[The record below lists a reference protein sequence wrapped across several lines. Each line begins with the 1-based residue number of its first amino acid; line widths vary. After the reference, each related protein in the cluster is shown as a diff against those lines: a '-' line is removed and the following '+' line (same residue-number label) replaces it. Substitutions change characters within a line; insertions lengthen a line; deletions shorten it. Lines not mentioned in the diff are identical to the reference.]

1 MDKRLYDA
9 FASLSQTELDTFLS
23 AEMVSDTADTDTAP
37 IRRRTL
43 QKAGLMPAGKE
54 AAMKKL
60 HTRKHLKTWFV
71 AAALVV
77 LIAFSAVAAVKL
89 LPPKQ
94 MLDDLSLNPN
104 ALTTAETSNKE
115 QRSNGLVF
123 TLEGVTQGKLPEGYT
138 FNGERPTD
146 DDCTYAIVSIRSEN
160 GKPFWY
166 TDDETGYHANNF
178 GFSILVNGFAP
189 NGSMFKTDF
198 LHDGR
203 YFYENEETNTLYWA
217 YDITNA
223 LCFADRG
230 VLLQVCD
237 GMTSGPEEIRID
249 KNGGFYFEDSYPG
262 IRVLFDLPLNPSLA
276 DSKKAAEWLQTGC
289 FNTYEKIVSL
299 FADQGIDYDTIP
311 YTSPESDS

>member
-9 FASLSQTELDTFLS
+9 FASLSQTELDTYLS

-54 AAMKKL
+54 AYMKKL
-60 HTRKHLKTWFV
+60 HTKKQLKTWLV

-94 MLDDLSLNPN
+94 MIDDLSLNPSVLAAN
-104 ALTTAETSNKE
+104 EGSNLE
-115 QRSNGLVF
+115 QHSNGLIF

-146 DDCTYAIVSIRSEN
+146 DDCTYAIVSIRSED

-189 NGSMFKTDF
+189 NGSMFKTDY

-203 YFYENEETNTLYWA
+203 YFYKNEETNTLYWA

-276 DSKKAAEWLQTGC
+276 DSKKAAEWVQTGC

-299 FADQGIDYDTIP
+299 FAEQGIDYDSIP
-311 YTSPESDS
+311 YTVPESNP

>member
-9 FASLSQTELDTFLS
+9 FASLSQTELDSFLP
-23 AEMVSDTADTDTAP
+23 ADFEPDIDIVNTEQ

-43 QKAGLMPAGKE
+43 QKAGFMPAGKE
-54 AAMKKL
+54 AYMKKKL
-60 HTRKHLKTWFV
+60 HTKKHLKTWLV

-94 MLDDLSLNPN
+94 MIDDLSLNPSVLAAN
-104 ALTTAETSNKE
+104 DGSNLE
-115 QRSNGLVF
+115 QHSNGLIF

-146 DDCTYAIVSIRSEN
+146 DDCTYAIVSIRSED

-166 TDDETGYHANNF
+166 TDDESGYHANNF
-178 GFSILVNGFAP
+178 GFTILVNGFAP
-189 NGSMFKTDF
+189 NPSMLMD
-198 LHDGR
+198 LQHDGR
-203 YFYENEETNTLYWA
+203 YCYEDKENNVLYWA

-230 VLLQVCD
+230 VTLNVCD
-237 GMTSGPEEIRID
+237 GMCSDVSILRID
-249 KNGGFYFEDSYPG
+249 KNGDFYFEDSYPG
-262 IRVLFDLPLNPSLA
+262 IRVLFDLPLNTSLA
-276 DSKKAAEWLQTGC
+276 DSKKAAEWVLTGC

-311 YTSPESDS
+311 YTAPESNP

>member
-1 MDKRLYDA
+1 MNKRLYDA
-9 FASLSQTELDTFLS
+9 FASLSQEEIDRFLS
-23 AEMVSDTADTDTAP
+23 AEFEGDTADIDTAQ
-37 IRRRTL
+37 IKRRTL
-43 QKAGLMPAGKE
+43 QKAGLLPAGKE
-54 AAMKKL
+54 SAMKKL
-60 HTRKHLKTWFV
+60 YTKKHLKTWFV

-89 LPPKQ
+89 LPPKK
-94 MLDDLSLNPN
+94 MIDDLSLNPN
-104 ALTTAETSNKE
+104 ALTVAKTSNNE
-115 QRSNGLVF
+115 QHSNGLVF

-146 DDCTYAIVSIRSEN
+146 DDCTYAIVSIRSED

-178 GFSILVNGFAP
+178 GFTILVNGYAP
-189 NGSMFKTDF
+189 NPSMLMD
-198 LHDGR
+198 LHHDGR
-203 YFYENEETNTLYWA
+203 YCYEDKENNVLYWA

-230 VLLQVCD
+230 VLLNVCN
-237 GMTSGPEEIRID
+237 GMCSDVSILRIN
-249 KNGGFYFEDSYPG
+249 KNGDYYFEESYPG

-276 DSKKAAEWLQTGC
+276 DSKKAAAWEQTGC

-299 FADQGIDYDTIP
+299 FAEQGTDYDTIP
-311 YTSPESDS
+311 YTAPESNS

>member
-1 MDKRLYDA
+1 
-9 FASLSQTELDTFLS
+9 
-23 AEMVSDTADTDTAP
+23 
-37 IRRRTL
+37 
-43 QKAGLMPAGKE
+43 
-54 AAMKKL
+54 MKKL
-60 HTRKHLKTWFV
+60 HTKKHLKSWLV

-94 MLDDLSLNPN
+94 MIDDLSLNPN
-104 ALTTAETSNKE
+104 ALTNAETGNPE
-115 QRSNGLVF
+115 QHSNGLIF

-146 DDCTYAIVSIRSEN
+146 DDCTYAIVSIRSED

-189 NGSMFKTDF
+189 NPSMLMD
-198 LHDGR
+198 LQHDGR
-203 YFYENEETNTLYWA
+203 YCYEDKENNVLYWA

-262 IRVLFDLPLNPSLA
+262 IRVLFELPLNPSLA
-276 DSKKAAEWLQTGC
+276 DSKKAAEWLKSGC
-289 FNTYEKIVSL
+289 FNTYEKIVSM
-299 FADQGIDYDTIP
+299 FAEQGIDYASIP
-311 YTSPESDS
+311 YTAPESDS

>member
-1 MDKRLYDA
+1 MDKRLYEA
-9 FASLSQTELDTFLS
+9 FVSLSQEELDSFLP
-23 AEMVSDTADTDTAP
+23 AELEREIADIDTAQ
-37 IRRRTL
+37 IRHRTL
-43 QKAGLMPAGKE
+43 QQTGLLPAGKE
-54 AAMKKL
+54 SAMKKL

-94 MLDDLSLNPN
+94 MIDDLSLNPN
-104 ALTTAETSNKE
+104 ALTNAETGNPE
-115 QRSNGLVF
+115 QHSNGLIF

-146 DDCTYAIVSIRSEN
+146 DDCTYAIVSIRSED

-189 NGSMFKTDF
+189 NGSMFKTDD

-203 YFYENEETNTLYWA
+203 YFYKNEETNTLYWA

-249 KNGGFYFEDSYPG
+249 KNGDFYFEDSYPG
-262 IRVLFDLPLNPSLA
+262 IRVLFELPLNPSLA
-276 DSKKAAEWLQTGC
+276 DSKKAAEWVQTGC
-289 FNTYEKIVSL
+289 FNTYEKIVSM
-299 FADQGIDYDTIP
+299 FAEQGIDYDSIP